1 MPGKRE
7 KSINWN
13 LKNIRNTSSYYI
25 DGILKGDKFVL
36 SKAITLIES
45 SLKQDVELS
54 VKVLRGVSGHS
65 NKAKR
70 IGITG
75 VPGVGKSTFI
85 ESFGASLIGKGQK
98 IAVLAIDPSSNIS
111 GGSILGDKT
120 RMDRLS
126 RNEHAFIRPSPT
138 RNTLGGVTNHT
149 RENILLC
156 EAAGYDTIIVET
168 VGVGQ
173 SETLVRGMV
182 DFFLLLMLP
191 GAGDDLQGI
200 KKGIMEMADGI
211 LINKADGDN
220 KQKAKQAMSDYK
232 NALHLFPKAT
242 SGWSA
247 KVNICSAL
255 ENTGIE
261 EAWGMIADHHK
272 LMSGNGSLD
281 KLRKEQNLSWFKE
294 EITHTLINHIFANE
308 ENLKVKRQLE
318 QDVVSGKLNPRE
330 AIVHLTNRLFG

>member
-1 MPGKRE
+1 M
-7 KSINWN
+7 
-13 LKNIRNTSSYYI
+13 KNKRNTSSYYI
-25 DGILKGDKFVL
+25 DGILEGDKFVL
-36 SKAITLIES
+36 SKAITLVES
-45 SLKQDVELS
+45 SLKDDIQLS
-54 VKVLRGVSGHS
+54 IRILRGVSS
-65 NKAKR
+65 QAKSSKR

-85 ESFGASLIGKGQK
+85 ESFGTYLIGQGKK
-98 IAVLAIDPSSNIS
+98 IAVLAIDPSSNLS

-120 RMDRLS
+120 RMNSLS
-126 RNEHAFIRPSPT
+126 RNEQAFIRPSPT

-211 LINKADGDN
+211 LINKADGQN
-220 KQKAKQAMSDYK
+220 LQKAKQAMTDYK
-232 NALHLFPKAT
+232 NALHLFSKAS
-242 SGWSA
+242 SGWSPQV
-247 KVNICSAL
+247 KICSAL

-261 EAWGMIADHHK
+261 QAWGMIADHHQ
-272 LMSGNGSLD
+272 LMSENGSLD
-281 KLRKEQNLSWFKE
+281 KLRKEQNLAWFKE
-294 EITHTLINHIFANE
+294 QIAHTLIGHIFAND
-308 ENLKVKRQLE
+308 ENLSTMNQLE
-318 QDVVSGKLNPRE
+318 QEVLSGKLSPKE
-330 AIVHLTNRLFG
+330 AIVQLTEQLFGQDSFKSQK